1 MKRRERLM
9 TDRNYEILSGDTL
22 VAVWNNNKLSVVNEA
37 LLPLYLKKIQN
48 ADLWLETRA
57 IDSHRANS
65 RLLKK
70 ALRLVEK
77 DDISTVIHVNGA
89 TITDNYWIREIGSNL
104 TFSDVKFSD
113 DYFSNLA
120 LKGNYDS
127 FNKAANSKRSK
138 TPELTNVGSFE
149 KCWKLRNGKWW
160 MYKKASHDEMFSE
173 LFVYELGRALG
184 MNMAVYERGEGC
196 IKSLDFTNGASV
208 NFEPASTFMGDNED
222 YLYVVKALE
231 KICPKAIPDY
241 IRMIFMDT
249 ICANPDRH
257 TNNFGLLRDTKTG
270 ELVGFAPNYDNNMA
284 LISRGYPSKPG
295 AKDMLISLFNEL
307 MKKYP
312 NYKSYVPKVT
322 EEIVRD
328 VIAKLNMKVKS
339 QFIVDLVVGRY
350 ELISTTDIRKR
361 DVK

>member
-1 MKRRERLM
+1 M
-9 TDRNYEILSGDTL
+9 TNKSYEILSGDTL
-22 VAVWNNNKLSVVNEA
+22 VAVWQDNKLTVVNEV

-48 ADLWLETRA
+48 ADLWLEMRA

-77 DDISTVIHVNGA
+77 DDISTVVHVNGA
-89 TITDNYWIREIGSNL
+89 TITDNYWIRESGSNL
-104 TFSDVKFSD
+104 TYNDVKFLD

-149 KCWKLRNGKWW
+149 KCWKLRDGKWW
-160 MYKKASHDEMFSE
+160 MYKKATHEELFSE
-173 LFVYELGRALG
+173 LFVYELGKALG
-184 MNMAVYERGEGC
+184 MNMAIYERGDGC
-196 IKSLDFTNGASV
+196 IKSLDFTEAASF

-222 YLYVVKALE
+222 YFDVVKALE
-231 KICPKAIPDY
+231 QICPEAIPDY

-270 ELVGFAPNYDNNMA
+270 ELIGFAPNYDNNMA
-284 LISRGYPSKPG
+284 LISRGYPSKPRS
-295 AKDMLISLFNEL
+295 KDMLISIFNEL
-307 MKKYP
+307 MEERPDYRAYLP
-312 NYKSYVPKVT
+312 EVT
-322 EEIVRD
+322 EEIVRG

-339 QFIVDLVVGRY
+339 QVIVDLVVGRY
-350 ELISTTDIRKR
+350 SLIAR
-361 DVK
+361 

>member
-1 MKRRERLM
+1 M

-22 VAVWNNNKLSVVNEA
+22 VAVWSNNKLTVINEA
-37 LLPLYLKKIQN
+37 LLPLYLKKVQN

-104 TFSDVKFSD
+104 TYNDVKFSD

-127 FNKAANSKRSK
+127 FNRAANSKRSK

-149 KCWKLRNGKWW
+149 KCWKLRDGKWW

-173 LFVYELGRALG
+173 LFVYELGKTLG
-184 MNMAVYERGEGC
+184 MNMAIYERGDGH
-196 IKSLDFTNGASV
+196 IKSLDFTDGASV

-222 YLYVVKALE
+222 YFDVVKALE

-249 ICANPDRH
+249 VCANPDRH

-270 ELVGFAPNYDNNMA
+270 ELIGFAPNYDNNMA

-295 AKDMLISLFNEL
+295 FKDMLISLFNEF
-307 MKKYP
+307 MEEYP
-312 NYKSYVPKVT
+312 NCREYIPEVT
-322 EEIVRD
+322 EGTVRNVLD
-328 VIAKLNMKVKS
+328 ILNMKVKS
-339 QFIVDLVVGRY
+339 QVIVDLVVCRY
-350 ELISTTDIRKR
+350 TLIK
-361 DVK
+361 

>member
-1 MKRRERLM
+1 M

-22 VAVWNNNKLSVVNEA
+22 VAIWNNNKLSVVNEA

-89 TITDNYWIREIGSNL
+89 TITDNYWIRELGSNL
-104 TFSDVKFSD
+104 TYSDVKFSD

-127 FNKAANSKRSK
+127 FNRAANSMRSK

-149 KCWKLRNGKWW
+149 KCWKLRNEKWW

-173 LFVYELGRALG
+173 LFVYELGLAL
-184 MNMAVYERGEGC
+184 
-196 IKSLDFTNGASV
+196 
-208 NFEPASTFMGDNED
+208 EPASTFMGDNED
-222 YLYVVKALE
+222 YFDVVKALE
-231 KICPKAIPDY
+231 QICPKAIPDY

-270 ELVGFAPNYDNNMA
+270 ELIGFAPNYDNNMA

-295 AKDMLISLFNEL
+295 SKDMLISIFNEL
-307 MKKYP
+307 MEESP
-312 NYKSYVPKVT
+312 NYRSYIPEVT
-322 EEIVRD
+322 EEIVRN

-339 QFIVDLVVGRY
+339 QVIVDLVMGRY
-350 ELISTTDIRKR
+350 NQIAK
-361 DVK
+361 

>member
-1 MKRRERLM
+1 MSI
-9 TDRNYEILSGDTL
+9 RNYEIFSGEIL
-22 VAVWNNNKLSVVNEA
+22 VAVWNDNVLTVV
-37 LLPLYLKKIQN
+37 N
-48 ADLWLETRA
+48 ADLIPMYLKYNQDADRWLASRA
-57 IDSHRANS
+57 IDHRRPNS

-77 DDISTVIHVNGA
+77 DDISSVIHVNGA
-89 TITDNYWIREIGSNL
+89 KITDNYWIRELGSEL
-104 TFSDVKFSD
+104 TYSDVKFSD

-127 FNKAANSKRSK
+127 FNRAANSKRSK

-149 KCWKLRNGKWW
+149 KCWKLRDGKWW

-173 LFVYELGRALG
+173 LFVFELGYALG
-184 MNMAVYERGEGC
+184 MNMAVYQRGDAC
-196 IKSLDFTNGASV
+196 IKSLDFTEAARV

-222 YLYVVKALE
+222 YIDVVKALE

-257 TNNFGLLRDTKTG
+257 TNNFGLLRDIKTG
-270 ELVGFAPNYDNNMA
+270 DLIGFAPNYDNNMA

-295 AKDMLISLFNEL
+295 SKDMLISLFNEL
-307 MKKYP
+307 IKEYP
-312 NYKSYVPKVT
+312 NYRAYIPSVT
-322 EEIVRD
+322 EEMVRN
-328 VIAKLNMKVKS
+328 VIEKLNMKVKS
-339 QFIVDLVVGRY
+339 KVVIDLVMGRY
-350 ELISTTDIRKR
+350 SLIEK
-361 DVK
+361 

>member
-1 MKRRERLM
+1 M

-89 TITDNYWIREIGSNL
+89 TITDNYWIREIGSDL
-104 TFSDVKFSD
+104 TYNDVKFSD

-127 FNKAANSKRSK
+127 FNRAANSKRSK

-222 YLYVVKALE
+222 YLDVVKALE
-231 KICPKAIPDY
+231 KICPKAIPNY

-257 TNNFGLLRDTKTG
+257 TNNFGLLRDIKTG
-270 ELVGFAPNYDNNMA
+270 ELIGFAPNYDNNMA

-295 AKDMLISLFNEL
+295 AKDMLISIFNEL
-307 MKKYP
+307 VEKYP
-312 NYKSYVPKVT
+312 TYRAYIPEVT

-328 VIAKLNMKVKS
+328 MIAKLNMKVKS
-339 QFIVDLVVGRY
+339 QVIVELVVGRY
-350 ELISTTDIRKR
+350 EKVLNG
-361 DVK
+361 

>member
-1 MKRRERLM
+1 MSI
-9 TDRNYEILSGDTL
+9 RNYEIFSGEIL
-22 VAVWNNNKLSVVNEA
+22 VAVWNDNVLTVV
-37 LLPLYLKKIQN
+37 N
-48 ADLWLETRA
+48 ADLIPMYLKYNQDADRWLASRA
-57 IDSHRANS
+57 IDHRRPNS

-77 DDISTVIHVNGA
+77 DDISSVIHVNGA
-89 TITDNYWIREIGSNL
+89 KITDNYWIRELGSEL
-104 TFSDVKFSD
+104 TYSDVKFSD

-149 KCWKLRNGKWW
+149 KCWKLRDGKWW

-173 LFVYELGRALG
+173 LFVYELGCALG
-184 MNMAVYERGEGC
+184 MNMAVYQRGEAC
-196 IKSLDFTNGASV
+196 IKSLDFTEAARV

-222 YLYVVKALE
+222 YFDVVKALE

-257 TNNFGLLRDTKTG
+257 TNNFGLLRDIKTG
-270 ELVGFAPNYDNNMA
+270 DLIGFAPNYDNNMA
-284 LISRGYPSKPG
+284 LISRGYPSKSG
-295 AKDMLISLFNEL
+295 SKDMLISLFNEL
-307 MKKYP
+307 IEEYP
-312 NYKSYVPKVT
+312 IYRSCIPEVT
-322 EEIVRD
+322 EEMVR
-328 VIAKLNMKVKS
+328 VAIAKVNMKVRT
-339 QFIVDLVVGRY
+339 QVVDDLVVGRY
-350 ELISTTDIRKR
+350 KQIIH
-361 DVK
+361 

>member
-1 MKRRERLM
+1 MA
-9 TDRNYEILSGDTL
+9 DRNYEILSGDTL
-22 VAVWNNNKLSVVNEA
+22 VAVWQDNRLNILNEC
-37 LLPLYLKKIQN
+37 LLPLYLRKIHN
-48 ADLWLETRA
+48 ADFWLETRA

-77 DDISTVIHVNGA
+77 DDVSTVVHVNGA

-104 TFSDVKFSD
+104 TYNDVKFSD

-127 FNKAANSKRSK
+127 FNRAANSKRSK

-149 KCWKLRNGKWW
+149 KCWKLRDGKWW
-160 MYKKASHDEMFSE
+160 MYKKATHDEMFSE
-173 LFVYELGRALG
+173 LFIYELGRKLG
-184 MNMAVYERGEGC
+184 MNMAIYERGEGF
-196 IKSLDFTNGASV
+196 IKSLDFTDSARV
-208 NFEPASTFMGDNED
+208 NFEPASSFMGDNED
-222 YLYVVKALE
+222 YFDVVNALE
-231 KICPKAIPDY
+231 KICSRAIPDY

-270 ELVGFAPNYDNNMA
+270 EMIGFAPNFDNNMA

-295 AKDMLISLFNEL
+295 SKDMLISLFNEL
-307 MKKYP
+307 L
-312 NYKSYVPKVT
+312 
-322 EEIVRD
+322 EEHPYYREYIPEVSED
-328 VIAKLNMKVKS
+328 VVKAVIAQLNMRVRS
-339 QFIVDLVVGRY
+339 QLIVDFVLGRY
-350 ELISTTDIRKR
+350 EKVLNG
-361 DVK
+361 

>member
-1 MKRRERLM
+1 M
-9 TDRNYEILSGDTL
+9 TNKSYEILSGESL
-22 VAVWNNNKLSVVNEA
+22 VAVWQDSKLTVVNEA

-77 DDISTVIHVNGA
+77 DDISTVVHVNGA

-104 TFSDVKFSD
+104 TYNDVKFSD

-149 KCWKLRNGKWW
+149 KCWKLRDGKWW
-160 MYKKASHDEMFSE
+160 MYKKATHDEMFSE
-173 LFVYELGRALG
+173 LFVYELGKALG
-184 MNMAVYERGEGC
+184 MNMAVYERGDGC
-196 IKSLDFTNGASV
+196 IKSLDFTEAASF

-222 YLYVVKALE
+222 YLDVVKALE

-257 TNNFGLLRDTKTG
+257 TNNFGLLRDIKTG
-270 ELVGFAPNYDNNMA
+270 ELIGFAPNYDNNMA

-295 AKDMLISLFNEL
+295 SKDMLISIFNEL
-307 MKKYP
+307 IEERP
-312 NYKSYVPKVT
+312 NYRAYLPEVT

-339 QFIVDLVVGRY
+339 QIIVDLVVGRY
-350 ELISTTDIRKR
+350 DCLE
-361 DVK
+361 VK

>member
-1 MKRRERLM
+1 MSI
-9 TDRNYEILSGDTL
+9 RNYEIFSGEIL
-22 VAVWNNNKLSVVNEA
+22 VAVWNDNVLTVV
-37 LLPLYLKKIQN
+37 N
-48 ADLWLETRA
+48 ADLIPMYLNYNQDADRWLASRA
-57 IDSHRANS
+57 IDHRRPNS

-89 TITDNYWIREIGSNL
+89 TITDNYWIREVGSDL
-104 TFSDVKFSD
+104 TYSDVKFSD

-149 KCWKLRNGKWW
+149 KCWKLRDGKWW

-173 LFVYELGRALG
+173 LFVYELGCALG
-184 MNMAVYERGEGC
+184 MNMAVYQRGDAC
-196 IKSLDFTNGASV
+196 IKSLDFTEAASV

-222 YLYVVKALE
+222 YIDVVKALE
-231 KICPKAIPDY
+231 KICPNAIPDY

-257 TNNFGLLRDTKTG
+257 TNNFGLLRDTQTG
-270 ELVGFAPNYDNNMA
+270 ELIGFAPNYDNNMA

-295 AKDMLISLFNEL
+295 SKDMLISLFNEL
-307 MKKYP
+307 IKEYP
-312 NYKSYVPKVT
+312 NYRAYIPSVT
-322 EEIVRD
+322 EEMVRN
-328 VIAKLNMKVKS
+328 VIEKLNMKVKS
-339 QFIVDLVVGRY
+339 KVVIDLVMGRY
-350 ELISTTDIRKR
+350 SLIEK
-361 DVK
+361 

>member
-1 MKRRERLM
+1 MSI
-9 TDRNYEILSGDTL
+9 RNYEIFSGEIL
-22 VAVWNNNKLSVVNEA
+22 VAVWNDNVLTVV
-37 LLPLYLKKIQN
+37 N
-48 ADLWLETRA
+48 ADLIPMYLKYNQDADRWLASRA
-57 IDSHRANS
+57 IDHRRPNS

-77 DDISTVIHVNGA
+77 DDISSVIHVNGA
-89 TITDNYWIREIGSNL
+89 KITDNYWIREVGSDL
-104 TFSDVKFSD
+104 TYSDVKFSD

-173 LFVYELGRALG
+173 LFVYELGCALG
-184 MNMAVYERGEGC
+184 MNMAVYQRGDAC
-196 IKSLDFTNGASV
+196 IKSLDFTEAARV

-222 YLYVVKALE
+222 YIDVVKALE
-231 KICPKAIPDY
+231 KICPNAIPDY

-257 TNNFGLLRDTKTG
+257 TNNFGLLRDTQTG
-270 ELVGFAPNYDNNMA
+270 ELIGFAPNYDNNMA

-295 AKDMLISLFNEL
+295 SKDMLISLFNEL
-307 MKKYP
+307 IKEYP
-312 NYKSYVPKVT
+312 DYRAYIPTVT
-322 EEIVRD
+322 EEMVRN
-328 VIAKLNMKVKS
+328 VIEKLNMKVKS
-339 QFIVDLVVGRY
+339 KVVIDLVMGRY
-350 ELISTTDIRKR
+350 SLIEK
-361 DVK
+361 